1 MAGNSR
7 IQRLESAVRVI
18 GLAILITLLLGIGSA
33 YFPYSMIS
41 EAQNHLAERQ
51 KALEQARQAP
61 GQLRILQA
69 QLEQTQRNLAF
80 LERGV
85 SEAAYIPTMLKQ
97 IEDTARALNLKIVA
111 IRPQQPA
118 QNNTGG
124 GQNDAKKNNTSGG
137 QNDAKKQQAKPYEE
151 QMIEISLQGHF
162 WSLMSFL
169 KQLDEY
175 PKILA
180 VQTMNL
186 QAKST
191 TQQTADTNP
200 ELEAKFTVKAFI
212 FRNSPPTTQNSQNG
226 G

>member
-1 MAGNSR
+1 MAGNSKIR
-7 IQRLESAVRVI
+7 RLESAVRII

-41 EAQNHLAERQ
+41 EAQNRLAERQ

-69 QLEQTQRNLAF
+69 QLEQTQRSLAF

-118 QNNTGG
+118 QNNT
-124 GQNDAKKNNTSGG
+124 SGG
-137 QNDAKKQQAKPYEE
+137 QNDAKKPQAKPYEE
-151 QMIEISLQGHF
+151 QIIEISLQGHF
-162 WSLMSFL
+162 WNLMSFL

-186 QAKST
+186 QART
-191 TQQTADTNP
+191 PTQQTAETNP
-200 ELEAKFTVKAFI
+200 ELEARFTVKAFI
-212 FRNSPPTTQNSQNG
+212 FRNSTPTTQHSQNG

>member
-124 GQNDAKKNNTSGG
+124 GQNDAKK
-137 QNDAKKQQAKPYEE
+137 QQAKPYEE